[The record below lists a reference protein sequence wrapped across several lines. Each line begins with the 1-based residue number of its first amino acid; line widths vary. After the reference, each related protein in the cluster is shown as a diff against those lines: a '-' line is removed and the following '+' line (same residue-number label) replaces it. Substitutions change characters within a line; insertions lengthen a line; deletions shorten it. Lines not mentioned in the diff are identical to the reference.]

1 MIRKYISHIRIYTLF
16 EILFLFVLETYCLCF
31 SSFRSVNYSFSPCF
45 FVNDRF
51 SPCWLYNFGVSL
63 FRNMICINLGATR
76 MPSGKKARGS
86 IICLCVSTEVFN
98 RSKKCSTSITYNSI
112 SINWFIVGR
121 NINDPSCFSRVFD
134 CMCLCR
140 MIYCMR
146 FCWMVDCFC
155 SAVRLWFRSWR

>member
-1 MIRKYISHIRIYTLF
+1 MILSTDLFRFCPSWLIS
-16 EILFLFVLETYCLCF
+16 YC
-31 SSFRSVNYSFSPCF
+31 FSPCF
-45 FVNDRF
+45 FVNNCF
-51 SPCWLYNFGVSL
+51 SPSRLYNFSMAL
-63 FRNMICINLGATR
+63 FRNVVCTGLNITR

-146 FCWMVDCFC
+146 FGWVVDCFSFACWC
-155 SAVRLWFRSWR
+155 SWFCC